1 MGGSDV
7 VLPVQTGRTIM
18 VFKHPQFHETAPEI
32 EIEFPAHAA
41 LEGAVSD
48 ALASAGGIEA
58 ADVAVTASG
67 STITLTGVVAR
78 QQEFARAEEVAR
90 GVEGVTEVNN
100 EIKVSGDDQMP
111 RGI

>member
-1 MGGSDV
+1 MD
-7 VLPVQTGRTIM
+7 M

-48 ALASAGGIEA
+48 ALASSGGIDA

-67 STITLTGVVAR
+67 STVTLTGMVNR
-78 QQEFARAEEVAR
+78 QQEVGRAGEVAKS
-90 GVEGVTEVNN
+90 VEGVTEVKN
-100 EIKVSGDDQMP
+100 EIRVTGDDQVP